1 MRVVGNQNRD
11 EFELNPVEALKR
23 GAKIDAQMA
32 LIRVPH
38 PRGVW
43 RGTHAFFNAMDD
55 KRSAEMGRRV
65 KNAPRVYPEA

>member
-1 MRVVGNQNRD
+1 MRIVGNQNRD
-11 EFELNPVEALKR
+11 EFELDPVVALKR
-23 GAKIDAQMA
+23 GAKIDEQMA

-55 KRSAEMGRRV
+55 KRAAEMARIV
-65 KNAPRVYPEA
+65 ANAPRVYPKA